1 MLFFY
6 ISEDLHLRS
15 ENRTELLNL
24 LTLRYF
30 SFNRNKTLKIY
41 AVATQELIKYHLN
54 NDPNQKMQGIYDL
67 PTEDKR
73 LLDQEIKGEEE
84 YNQEQGIEFETPG
97 VPNLAEGQN
106 PLEER

>member
-84 YNQEQGIEFETPG
+84 YNQE
-97 VPNLAEGQN
+97 
-106 PLEER
+106 

>member
-15 ENRTELLNL
+15 SNREELLAL

-41 AVATQELIKYHLN
+41 AVPTPDLIQYQQN
-54 NDPNQKMQGIYDL
+54 NDPKQKIKGIYDL
-67 PTEDKR
+67 PPEDAR
-73 LLDQEIKGEEE
+73 LRDKEIQGEDE
-84 YNQEQGIEFETPG
+84 YNQTHGVTPNVNFE
-97 VPNLAEGQN
+97 A
-106 PLEER
+106 

>member
-41 AVATQELIKYHLN
+41 AVAT
-54 NDPNQKMQGIYDL
+54 
-67 PTEDKR
+67 
-73 LLDQEIKGEEE
+73 
-84 YNQEQGIEFETPG
+84 
-97 VPNLAEGQN
+97 
-106 PLEER
+106 